1 MTVTGD
7 VMGKT
12 VQFGC
17 FELDL
22 ADSTL
27 RKSGRRVHLQSQPL
41 KVLSALIEA
50 SGNVVTRDQ
59 LKALVW
65 PSDTFVDFD
74 KSLNTAIMKIRHTL
88 GDSAQSPRYL
98 ETVPRLGYRFLPPVT
113 IVSPPVIQLT
123 KRRAW
128 RRDLL
133 FASCGVV
140 SVTLAALYL
149 GSTFRNQSRKPYLP
163 SAPLTTFAGS
173 EIVPSFSPDGEKVA
187 FAWDGERQQN
197 FDIYTKEI
205 ASGRLHRLTDDP
217 RDDVSPAWS
226 PDGRSIAYI
235 RVLSGTEAKI
245 FITPAQDVA
254 STRCVATLP
263 APSPYYVRFKLLA
276 WSPDSKNL
284 VYTESEEVGGT
295 QSLYLLDVGTGARRR
310 LTSPPPNFDD
320 LSPTF
325 SRDGTR
331 LAFVRYCGRTSGD
344 LYVVPVSRTMQQAV
358 PLRKTSFERLV
369 GTPAWSPTGRTLVFA
384 RYDMPGIPS
393 LWRVPWPSDASPE
406 PLPITSDT
414 SLSLDLSPDGTKLV
428 YSRESFNTNI
438 WAAKLDHALKAWSI
452 EQWASSSLVDY
463 NPQFSPDGRQVVFS
477 SLRSGRCE
485 IWIAESNGSHAR
497 QMTHN
502 NGTVSGFPRWSPDG
516 HSIVFHLRSKSSA
529 SLYRLI
535 PESGQLGPVP
545 MLSQNDYNPSY
556 SQDGKWIY
564 FSSRRT
570 GSPEVWKV
578 APSGGVPIQ
587 LTRRGGLV
595 PLESPD
601 GHSLYYVKAGSFD
614 LWRQPSGGGEESRVF
629 PGVIAAKGTSYAVT
643 DSGVYLIRSDTN
655 DGAPALGFFDLKM
668 QRFHAIARL
677 LKPLELGLGVSPDQ
691 RTILFAQQDQL
702 GSDLMLVSNFAA
714 Q

>member
-1 MTVTGD
+1 MTVTGG

-27 RKSGRRVHLQSQPL
+27 RKSGRRIHLQSQPL
-41 KVLSALIEA
+41 KVLGALIEA

-98 ETVPRLGYRFLPPVT
+98 ETVPRLGYRFLAPVT
-113 IVSPPVIQLT
+113 LVNPPVIELT
-123 KRRAW
+123 KRRA
-128 RRDLL
+128 RRHGSL
-133 FASCGVV
+133 FAGCLIVA
-140 SVTLAALYL
+140 VTLAAFYL
-149 GSTFRNQSRKPYLP
+149 VSTFPNQTRRPYLP
-163 SAPLTTFAGS
+163 SVPLTTFAGS
-173 EIVPSFSPDGEKVA
+173 EIVPSFSPDGEKIA
-187 FAWDGERQQN
+187 FAWDGERQHN

-205 ASGRLHRLTDDP
+205 ASGRLNRLTDDP
-217 RDDVSPAWS
+217 HDDLSPAWS
-226 PDGRSIAYI
+226 SDGRSIAYM
-235 RVLSGTEAKI
+235 RVLSGTEAQI

-254 STRCVATLP
+254 RTRCLATLT
-263 APSPYYVRFKLLA
+263 APSPYYARFKLLA

-284 VYTESEEVGGT
+284 VYTESEGVGRT
-295 QSLYLLDVGTGARRR
+295 QSLYLLDVVTGARWR

-325 SRDGTR
+325 SHDGTR

-344 LYVVPVSRTMQQAV
+344 LYVVPVSRTMQPAV

-369 GTPAWSPTGRTLVFA
+369 GTSAWSPTDGTLFFA

-393 LWRVPWPSDASPE
+393 LWRVPWLSDAIPQ

-414 SLSLDLSPDGTKLV
+414 SLSLDLSRDGTRLV
-428 YSRESFNTNI
+428 YSRESSNINI
-438 WAAKLDHALKAWSI
+438 WAAKLDDSFKAQSI
-452 EQWASSSLVDY
+452 DRWASTSLIDY

-477 SLRSGRCE
+477 SLRSGRSE
-485 IWIAESNGSHAR
+485 IWIADSDGSRAR

-529 SLYRLI
+529 SLYLLN
-535 PESGQLGPVP
+535 PESGQVIPVP
-545 MLSQNDYNPSY
+545 MLAQNDYNPSY

-570 GSPEVWKV
+570 GSHEVWKI

-587 LTRRGGLV
+587 LTRHGGLV

-601 GHSLYYVKAGSFD
+601 GRLLYYVKAGSYD
-614 LWRQPSGGGEESRVF
+614 LWGLPSGGGEESRVF
-629 PGVIAAKGTSYAVT
+629 SGSIAAKGTAYAVT

-655 DGAPALGFFDLKM
+655 DGALALGFFDLKT
-668 QRFHAIARL
+668 QRFRAIARL

-702 GSDLMLVSNFAA
+702 ESDLMLVSNFAA